1 MARWRATVPTFNSEN
16 VSGHSPVDAFES
28 ATCRQSNRSV
38 TIPSQQIERHILRS
52 CEHLKLS
59 DLKKVIMADSLNAP
73 DCAVYMK
80 ALGDPIRL
88 QIIEYLQDGPQTVTS
103 IAEHIDG
110 EIAKASHHL
119 QILSHAG
126 LVMTEKDGKFSYY
139 SLASD
144 VLVRDEKRSSN
155 SLEFGCCRLELGRKK
170 AGR

>member
-1 MARWRATVPTFNSEN
+1 MS
-16 VSGHSPVDAFES
+16 
-28 ATCRQSNRSV
+28 
-38 TIPSQQIERHILRS
+38 
-52 CEHLKLS
+52 
-59 DLKKVIMADSLNAP
+59 DSLNAP
-73 DCAVYMK
+73 NCAVYLK

-88 QIIEYLQDGPQTVTS
+88 QIIEFLQDGPQTVTA

-139 SLASD
+139 SLATD
-144 VLVRDEKRSSN
+144 ILVRDEKKSSN
-155 SLEFGCCRLELGRKK
+155 SLEFGCCRLELGQKK